1 MKVDQIQQGLE
12 QAFVTENH
20 RIVFWYDADQSF
32 TETLATLS
40 LTDVT
45 VLNMSEES
53 VLATKLH
60 LEMTDT
66 QGKYLLYFPHAEPEP
81 TKDWLLDIKLYSRSF
96 YADRFSII
104 FNELE
109 LTSFALKEHLQER
122 EKFLGNR
129 SRLQSLKKYVAANVN
144 ETGLDLA
151 MTAVCSKQR
160 VLNGYLFCLP
170 WCMKPFRDKL
180 G

>member
-66 QGKYLLYFPHAEPEP
+66 QGKYLLYFPYAEQSPPKIGYWISNCIHAVFMQIVSPS
-81 TKDWLLDIKLYSRSF
+81 YSMNWS
-96 YADRFSII
+96 
-104 FNELE
+104 
-109 LTSFALKEHLQER
+109 
-122 EKFLGNR
+122 
-129 SRLQSLKKYVAANVN
+129 
-144 ETGLDLA
+144 
-151 MTAVCSKQR
+151 
-160 VLNGYLFCLP
+160 
-170 WCMKPFRDKL
+170 
-180 G
+180 